1 MPLPFGQ
8 TIYLWRRYR
17 RLTQQQLAEHAGLPR
32 PNLCAI
38 EQGHREVSL
47 TTLRA
52 LALALQVPAGALVDG
67 VTPAVAAPSAQHLT
81 RSVIERIAGAVGAKR
96 RLVDRAEQALV
107 ELLRAVLT
115 PQRGRKHAAETAWLT
130 LRAHYPRETLQ
141 TLLQRSQMTPRHH
154 VA

>member
-1 MPLPFGQ
+1 MPAPFGQ
-8 TIYLWRRYR
+8 TVFLWRRHR
-17 RLTQQQLAEHAGLPR
+17 RLTQQQLAERAGLPR

-52 LALALQVPAGALVDG
+52 LALALQVPAGVLVEG
-67 VTPAVAAPSAQHLT
+67 VAPAVAAPPAQRLT
-81 RSVIERIAGAVGAKR
+81 RSAIERIANAVGTR
-96 RLVDRAEQALV
+96 RQPVDRTEQVLV
-107 ELLRAVLT
+107 GLLQAVLT
-115 PQRGRKHAAETAWLT
+115 PQRGRKQAAETAWLT

-141 TLLQRSQMTPRHH
+141 TLLQRSQAKPRHH